1 MDIEPLTPSQLKQG
15 VTPQISAALEAGD
28 FHEATPLWFYI
39 LQEAKFQH
47 DGAFLGSVG
56 SRIVAE
62 TLVGLVRRDRGSYFN
77 FRGDPAI
84 KANGIEVAPGTIIST
99 IADIIKFSGAPL

>member
-1 MDIEPLTPSQLKQG
+1 
-15 VTPQISAALEAGD
+15 
-28 FHEATPLWFYI
+28 

-84 KANGIEVAPGTIIST
+84 KANGIEVAPGTVISS
-99 IADIIKFSGAPL
+99 IADILKFSGAPI